1 MRSFIIILICIALT
15 GAVLYLAGLWDLRN
29 RLVHEQSQSRAR
41 FFSATWYDADFHRHI
56 FSRREYSHFSK
67 EHGVLRRVHSSV
79 RYHVPGSDVHLLGF
93 AGYMAKPGEQE
104 AK

>member
-1 MRSFIIILICIALT
+1 MHCNYLVICRQRRRKVFIKPDVTRFEILICIALT
-15 GAVLYLAGLWDLRN
+15 GVVLYLAGLWDLRN
-29 RLVHEQSQSRAR
+29 RLVHEQ
-41 FFSATWYDADFHRHI
+41 
-56 FSRREYSHFSK
+56 FSK